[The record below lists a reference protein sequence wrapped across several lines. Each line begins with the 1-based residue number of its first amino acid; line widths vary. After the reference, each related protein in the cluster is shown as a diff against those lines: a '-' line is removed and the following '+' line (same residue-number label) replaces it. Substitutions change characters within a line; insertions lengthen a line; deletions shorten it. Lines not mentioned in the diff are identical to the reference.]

1 MLPFTHAAA
10 GCCRFDIV
18 LLLLDQ
24 HEPTWDKI
32 VSDHVLT
39 THQQVSQECLQPC
52 MCVFGAVL
60 AAQRSAQ
67 LDEAHAI
74 VLVPPPMSAH

>member
-1 MLPFTHAAA
+1 MWRHNVAVTIRRQGSHVRYAAA

-39 THQQVSQECLQPC
+39 THQQVSHE
-52 MCVFGAVL
+52 
-60 AAQRSAQ
+60 
-67 LDEAHAI
+67 
-74 VLVPPPMSAH
+74 